1 MVAQVIQAGKAT
13 LRELRECYSMHDLF
27 DMWEV
32 VHTAKYNQWV
42 CEESRRKSAEMRRK
56 RDGV

>member
-27 DMWEV
+27 DMWEI

-42 CEESRRKSAEMRRK
+42 REESRRKSAEMRRK

>member
-32 VHTAKYNQWV
+32 VHTAKYNRWIAIDQQ
-42 CEESRRKSAEMRRK
+42 RKQAEVRIR
-56 RDGV
+56 